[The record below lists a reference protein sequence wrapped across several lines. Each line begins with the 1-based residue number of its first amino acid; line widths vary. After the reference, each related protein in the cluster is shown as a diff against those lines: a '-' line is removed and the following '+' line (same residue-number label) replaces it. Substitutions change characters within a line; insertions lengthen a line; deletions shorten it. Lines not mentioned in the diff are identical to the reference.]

1 MTLVDE
7 YLRAVAHLLP
17 KDQRDDIVAELRDTL
32 LSQIEGSEADLGRPL
47 TDDEIEAL
55 LRELGHPLVVAAR
68 YRPGPQYVVG
78 PALYPYWMYGVK
90 LAVTLGLATA
100 ALVFVIMVLAGGHVG
115 LALGQAIR
123 SGVNTLT
130 SVVGCA
136 TVAAWLVDYYGLPL
150 RLDQWRVRD
159 LRFLNLAFFDFQG
172 LQGPQ
177 TPKPLP
183 NLRTTAGRALG
194 HIASGAV
201 LVLWWTGVLHF
212 GLARDAAELRHAG
225 LEPGAL
231 GALDWAALK
240 TVLFWPVLI
249 YGAAVIGE
257 GVLMLVRPRAVRL
270 HGIAEVATSVA
281 LLALV
286 AWLWTASPIAGAV
299 RVDTFA
305 QLLVRLESF
314 KGIPVPL
321 APIVTIALMGVALG
335 AAINAFHGL
344 IRIAFPGLW
353 R

>member
-17 KDQRDDIVAELRDTL
+17 KDQRDDIIAELQDTL
-32 LSQIEGSEADLGRPL
+32 LSQIEGREAELGRPL
-47 TDDEIEAL
+47 TDDEVEAL

-78 PALYPYWMYGVK
+78 PTLYPYWLFGVK
-90 LAVTLGLATA
+90 VAVSIGLVTTVM
-100 ALVFVIMVLAGGHVG
+100 VFAIMALAGGHVG
-115 LALGQAIR
+115 AAFGQAIR
-123 SGVNTLT
+123 SGLNTLT
-130 SVVGCA
+130 SVIGCA
-136 TVAAWLVDYYGLPL
+136 TAAAWLVEYYGVPL

-159 LRFLNLAFFDFQG
+159 LRFLNLAFLDFEG
-172 LQGPQ
+172 LQRRVFRPS
-177 TPKPLP
+177 PS
-183 NLRTTAGRALG
+183 LRSTAGRALG
-194 HIASGAV
+194 HLASGAV
-201 LVLWWTGVLHF
+201 TVLWWTGVLHF

-240 TVLFWPVLI
+240 TALFWPVLA

-257 GVLMLVRPRAVRL
+257 GVLMLVRPRQVRL
-270 HGIAEVATSVA
+270 HGIAEVVTSLA

-286 AWLWTASPIAGAV
+286 AWLWTASPIAAAV

-305 QLLVRLESF
+305 ALLVKLESF

-321 APIVTIALMGVALG
+321 APIVTVALMGVALG
-335 AAINAFHGL
+335 AAINALHGL